1 MANVP
6 LHVDHTAMNW
16 TPERM
21 LSRLDGDT
29 ELATQLAAI
38 FIDEYPRMLE
48 RLRGAVAAGSAEDVR
63 RAAHALKGSVS
74 NFIDGGPTATAFELE
89 NMGRNGQLEGTPAV
103 LDRLEQEIVALTVC
117 LQDFQA
123 KGTGSAGG
131 S

>member
-1 MANVP
+1 MADVP
-6 LHVDHTAMNW
+6 LHVDHIAMNW

-89 NMGRNGQLEGTPAV
+89 NMGRNGQLEGTSVV
-103 LDRLEQEIVALTVC
+103 LERLEQEIVALTVC

-131 S
+131 A